1 MNFLKLLGSIIVH
14 LLKAISYR
22 WILDLIDILKR
33 FWEALKGF
41 LRFLRQPHP
50 EQEEQDEGCETV
62 SNPAFHRPDPCIYS
76 QRYLMDLGLAV
87 TWDNPDIVLLRNG
100 VPVVETALL
109 PNTAYEV
116 RATIWNNSYEAPV
129 VGLQV
134 NFSFLSF
141 GVATV
146 VNPIGTTAVNLGVK
160 GGPNHPAQAAML
172 WTTPPTPGH
181 YCLQV
186 DFDWIDDLIPGNN
199 LGYNN
204 VNVAEA
210 ASPATFDFKLRND
223 TGETNRFRFEVDTYT
238 LPELPECPPA
248 PVVRKKQNRAE
259 RLRLARAAHNRDD
272 HPVPPGW
279 DVEISPPEVTLA
291 DNDEVNIAVVFTP
304 PDQFQGE
311 QQFNVNAVYD
321 SSYAG
326 GVSLVV
332 SKA

>member
-1 MNFLKLLGSIIVH
+1 MNFLRLLGSILVH

-33 FWEALKGF
+33 FWAALKGF
-41 LRFLRQPHP
+41 FRFLKQPHP
-50 EQEEQDEGCETV
+50 LQEEQDEGCETV

-76 QRYLMDLGLAV
+76 QPYLMDLGLAV
-87 TWDNPDIVLLRNG
+87 TWDNPDIFLLRNG
-100 VPVVETALL
+100 VPAVETELL
-109 PNTAYEV
+109 PNTEYEV

-146 VNPIGTTAVNLGVK
+146 VNPIGTTSVNLGVK
-160 GGPNHPAQAAML
+160 GGPNHPAQATML

-186 DFDWIDDLIPGNN
+186 DFEWIDDLIPGNN

-210 ASPATFDFKLRND
+210 TSPATFDFKLRNA
-223 TGETNRFRFEVDTYT
+223 TGEPNRFRFEVDTYT
-238 LPELPECPPA
+238 LPELPECPPTI
-248 PVVRKKQNRAE
+248 RKKGKRAE
-259 RLRLARAAHNRDD
+259 RLRQIRARHNRGD

-279 DVEISPPEVTLA
+279 DVEITPSEVTLA
-291 DNDEVNIAVVFTP
+291 DNDEVDIAVNFTP

-326 GVSLVV
+326 GVSLLV